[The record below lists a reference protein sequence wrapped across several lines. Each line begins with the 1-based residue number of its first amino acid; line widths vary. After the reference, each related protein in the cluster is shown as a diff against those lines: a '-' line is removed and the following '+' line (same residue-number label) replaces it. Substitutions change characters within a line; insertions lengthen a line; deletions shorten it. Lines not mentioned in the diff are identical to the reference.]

1 MLRFRPIA
9 RVLRAAAFLF
19 SFLFA
24 CVAHADDAPIAL
36 VVHGDELPR
45 EKLRDAIASELHR
58 PVVLA
63 DQASGGV
70 VTVTYRRSAKE
81 LAVTWDG
88 PKHGTVSRVI
98 AARARIDDVTAD
110 AVLLASNLARDEVE
124 EIVGPPPAEATL
136 APLPPPSAEPAPP
149 PPVATAPARETPK
162 PARDPDFVDG
172 NFGVIYPLSLNAT
185 RPWVKTRF
193 DLDLLH
199 GRVGQIDGVQL
210 GGVNVVARSQ
220 GKGTGDLTGLQLA
233 YGLNVATGRVQG
245 IQLGFLANVAGGP
258 MSGGQASFLFNRA
271 GDVEGGQI
279 ALVNV
284 GGDVKGVQLGLVN
297 VARKVDGVMLGVINV
312 ADDVDGVP
320 VGLASVTKTGG
331 VHPTAWASNASFAN
345 VGIKLATKH
354 TFTMPSGHY
363 HHVYGKDFYGA
374 GFTIGGRIPLDDAR
388 YIETDLGLA
397 WLYAPERTVLPND
410 PDTYH
415 EHLVQPRLRVSF
427 GWRFA
432 DHFGLFVGAGVLT
445 QLRLERDGNKVT
457 GRVGPEGFIGVEL

>member
-1 MLRFRPIA
+1 MLRLWSTGRL
-9 RVLRAAAFLF
+9 VRAAAFLF
-19 SFLFA
+19 FFLFA
-24 CVAHADDAPIAL
+24 ATARADDAPIAL

-45 EKLRDAIASELHR
+45 EKLRDAIASELGR

-63 DQASGGV
+63 DRSTAGV
-70 VTVTYRRSAKE
+70 VTVTWRRSAKE

-98 AARARIDDVTAD
+98 AARTRIEDVTAD
-110 AVLLASNLARDEVE
+110 AALLASNLARDEVE
-124 EIVGPPPAEATL
+124 DILGPPPPAAPLE
-136 APLPPPSAEPAPP
+136 PLPPPASEPPPEPASPP
-149 PPVATAPARETPK
+149 PARETPK

-172 NFGVIYPLSLNAT
+172 NFGLLYPLSLDAT
-185 RPWVKTRF
+185 RPWVRTRF
-193 DLDLLH
+193 DLNILH

-210 GGVNVVARSQ
+210 GGVNVIARSQ
-220 GKGTGDLTGLQLA
+220 GKGTGDMTGLQLGYA
-233 YGLNVATGRVQG
+233 LNVATGRVQG
-245 IQLGFLANVAGGP
+245 VQLGAIANVAGGA
-258 MSGGQASFLFNRA
+258 MSGAQTAFLFNRA
-271 GDVEGGQI
+271 GDVEGGQLAI
-279 ALVNV
+279 VNV
-284 GGDVKGVQLGLVN
+284 GGDVKGMQLGLVN

-331 VHPTAWASNASFAN
+331 VHPTAWSSNASFAN

-354 TFTMPSGHY
+354 TFTMPSGHW
-363 HHVYGKDFYGA
+363 HHLYGKDFYGA

-388 YIETDLGLA
+388 YVETDLGFA

-415 EHLVQPRLRVSF
+415 EHLLQPRLRVSL

-432 DHFGLFVGAGVLT
+432 EHFGIFAGAGVLT
-445 QLRLERDGNKVT
+445 QVRLERDGNKVT
-457 GRVGPEGFIGVEL
+457 GRVGPEGFLGVEL